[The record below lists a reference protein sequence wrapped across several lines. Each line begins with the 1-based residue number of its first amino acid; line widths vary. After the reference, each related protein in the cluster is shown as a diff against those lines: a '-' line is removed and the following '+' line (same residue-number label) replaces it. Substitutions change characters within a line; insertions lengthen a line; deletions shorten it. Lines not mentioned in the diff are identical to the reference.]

1 MSGGRF
7 LVGLKNITYS
17 EILLKYKSLL
27 KEEIDRQEQNLKSF
41 NRNAEVVEVL
51 SR

>member
-17 EILLKYKSLL
+17 EILLRYKSLL
-27 KEEIDRQEQNLKSF
+27 KEEIGRQEQNLKSF